1 MLVACGPSESIQF
14 HFDEITPVQCNLNG
28 QAKWTDIKS
37 VSTYLIYRVIDFW
50 GLGGVF
56 LREGNIN
63 NYQYGIFFFNIKSY
77 APERF

>member
-50 GLGGVF
+50 GLGVYF
-56 LREGNIN
+56 
-63 NYQYGIFFFNIKSY
+63 YGKETLITTNMAFFF
-77 APERF
+77 